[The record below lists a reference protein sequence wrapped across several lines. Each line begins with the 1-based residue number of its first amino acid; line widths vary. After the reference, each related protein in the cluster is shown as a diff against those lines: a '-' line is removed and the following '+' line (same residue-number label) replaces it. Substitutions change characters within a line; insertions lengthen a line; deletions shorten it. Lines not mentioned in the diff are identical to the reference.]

1 MLRLELIAA
10 SNRQPGWVDAGYAEY
25 AERLRGRCTLDL
37 KVLPLARRTASTPS
51 DRALA
56 DEGAR
61 MARAIPS
68 GAHVVALAEN
78 GKPWSTK
85 ELAARLERWS
95 ERGAPVA
102 LLLGGPDGIGPEAL
116 VGAAERWSLSPLTL
130 PHGLARVVAA
140 EALYRAWSLLQN
152 HPYHRA

>member
-1 MLRLELIAA
+1 MLRLVLIAA
-10 SNRQPGWVDAGYAEY
+10 SNRQPAWVDAGFSEY
-25 AERLRGRCTLDL
+25 ADRLRGRCTLEL
-37 KVLPLARRTASTPS
+37 RALPLARRTNASSTE
-51 DRALA
+51 RALA

-61 MARAIPS
+61 MARAIPA
-68 GAHVVALAEN
+68 GAHVVALAEA

-85 ELAARLERWS
+85 ELAAKLDRWV

-102 LLLGGPDGIGPEAL
+102 VLLGGPDGIGPEAL
-116 VGAAERWSLSPLTL
+116 ARAAERWALSPLTL
-130 PHGLARVVAA
+130 PHGLARVVVA

>member
-1 MLRLELIAA
+1 MLRLVLIAA
-10 SNRQPGWVDAGYAEY
+10 SNRQPAWVDAGYAEY
-25 AERLRGRCTLDL
+25 ADRLRGRCMLEL
-37 KVLPLARRTASTPS
+37 KVLPLARRSGASSP

-61 MARAIPS
+61 MARAIPT
-68 GAHVVALAEN
+68 GAHVVALAEA
-78 GKPWSTK
+78 GKPLSTND
-85 ELAARLERWS
+85 LAAKLERWS
-95 ERGAPVA
+95 ERGGPIA
-102 LLLGGPDGIGPEAL
+102 LLLGGPDGIGGDAL
-116 VGAAERWSLSPLTL
+116 ARAAEHWSLSPLTL